1 MVREKLNDLSH
12 QKILSQS
19 RRGRGQGHGMSNF
32 YSILIDPELAI
43 EAFAEDPHLESVA
56 EILREMNR

>member
-1 MVREKLNDLSH
+1 
-12 QKILSQS
+12 
-19 RRGRGQGHGMSNF
+19 MSNF